1 MKKINCILLID
12 DNDSDNTYHKIII
25 KKADVCNQIRVVLD
39 GVQAL
44 AYIANSAKPGQE
56 KDYPKA
62 DLIFLDINMPRM
74 NGFEFLE
81 EYHKLDE
88 KVKASIVITMLTTSL
103 NPDDEK
109 RAMAVNE
116 VDEFRNKPLTIEMLH
131 EIIEKHF

>member
-12 DNDSDNTYHKIII
+12 DNDSDNTYHRIVI
-25 KKADVCNQIRVVLD
+25 KKADVCNQIRVALD

-44 AYIANSAKPGQE
+44 EYIINSAKPGQE

-74 NGFEFLE
+74 DGFEFLE
-81 EYHKLDE
+81 KYHLLDLTM
-88 KVKASIVITMLTTSL
+88 KSSIVITMLTTSL

-109 RAMAVNE
+109 RALAVNE
-116 VDEFRNKPLTIEMLH
+116 VDEFRNKPLSVEMLY